1 MGHCQKKTTL
11 VTTQL
16 RQGKARWKDWQC
28 FEVHNVNMCLP
39 QDDKKSF
46 HREEFGLV
54 GDFKGGHF
62 LHFLAPLHLGW
73 LVSVDETVGVKIS
86 LSNWLE

>member
-1 MGHCQKKTTL
+1 M
-11 VTTQL
+11 
-16 RQGKARWKDWQC
+16 
-28 FEVHNVNMCLP
+28 LP

-62 LHFLAPLHLGW
+62 LHFFASLHLGW
-73 LVSVDETVGVKIS
+73 VVSVDETVGVKIS
-86 LSNWLE
+86 LSNWLELKLPFQSKESDQLNVEVQLLLSWLEVYFMATMLG